1 MSRHAT
7 RLTRTLPLTTF
18 TVALALALL
27 TPTPTPAQAAAPPP
41 ATYYVDCRAGNDNNA
56 GTDPAHPLR
65 TLAKA
70 SARTYRPGERILFE
84 RGTTCTGTFAP
95 KGSGTPGAPIA
106 AGAYGTGTGTAKPH
120 IEGNGARAAVLL
132 DNVQQWELHDLDVS
146 NTGPATTTA
155 RRAGILVRLTDFG
168 TGHHYAV
175 RDVDV
180 HDVNG
185 ADFKDPD
192 PSGGI
197 LFAAQGTVIPTG
209 FDDVTVSGSTVNH
222 VDRTGIGTSSTWG
235 RRPEH
240 PQGPGTTFVP
250 ITGLR
255 IENNRVADT
264 GGDGIVIQNADGALA
279 EHNTV
284 DGFNARSAG
293 YNAGLWAWNSDHV
306 RYQYNEVSHGHGTR
320 DSMAFDIDGGNNGNV
335 YQYNYS
341 HDNEGGF
348 LLVCNGGGMTSADNV
363 VRHNISVNDRNRS
376 APYGIVSVVCGAS
389 TRTQVYDNT
398 VVTNQSGTAM
408 VSDNGPGNVTFRN
421 NVFVSSAPGGAPFA
435 DPRNTY
441 DHNLYRG
448 VGAAPASD
456 RSPVT
461 ADPAFTAPVPAGP
474 YDVQLRSGSPALR
487 AGVPIADGVTRDWFG
502 NAVASPPNIG
512 AYQGPGAAPGHP
524 GHSDQPSHSASY
536 GYGTGLRAS

>member
-1 MSRHAT
+1 MTRRHTPPLLALGA
-7 RLTRTLPLTTF
+7 LTALPL
-18 TVALALALL
+18 L
-27 TPTPTPAQAAAPPP
+27 TTPAQAAATPQTPT
-41 ATYYVDCRAGNDNNA
+41 TYYVDCRAGNDTNP
-56 GTDPAHPLR
+56 GTTPTKPLR

-70 SARTYRPGERILFE
+70 SARTYRPGDQILFK

-95 KGSGTPGAPIA
+95 RGSGAPGSPIS
-106 AGAYGTGTGTAKPH
+106 AGAYGSGTGTGTSSKPH
-120 IEGNGARAAVLL
+120 IEGNGSRAAVLL

-146 NTGPATTTA
+146 DTGPATTTA

-197 LFAAQGTVIPTG
+197 LFAVQGAATPTG
-209 FDDVTVSGSTVNH
+209 FDDVAVTGSTVTH

-235 RRPEH
+235 RRPEY
-240 PQGPGTTFVP
+240 PDGPGTGFVP
-250 ITGLR
+250 ITALR
-255 IENNRVADT
+255 IENNRVTDA
-264 GGDGIVIQNADGALA
+264 GGDGIVVQNADGALA

-284 DGFNARSAG
+284 DGFNMRSAG

-306 RYQYNEVSHGHGTR
+306 RYQYNEVAHGHGTR

-348 LLVCNGGGMTSADNV
+348 LLVCNGAGMTSADNA

-376 APYGIVSVVCGAS
+376 APYGIVSVVCGPS

-398 VVTNQSGTAM
+398 IVTNQSGTAM

-421 NVFVSSAPGGAPFA
+421 NVFVSNAAGGAPFS

-456 RSPVT
+456 HSPVT
-461 ADPAFTAPVPAGP
+461 ADPAFTAPAPAGP
-474 YDVQLRSGSPALR
+474 YDIQLRPNSPALR
-487 AGVPIADGVTRDWFG
+487 SGTPIADGVVQDCFG
-502 NAVASPPNIG
+502 NPIASPPNIG
-512 AYQGPGAAPGHP
+512 AYQGAGVAPR
-524 GHSDQPSHSASY
+524 
-536 GYGTGLRAS
+536 YGTGLRAS

>member
-1 MSRHAT
+1 MRHT
-7 RLTRTLPLTTF
+7 
-18 TVALALALL
+18 ALL
-27 TPTPTPAQAAAPPP
+27 TLTALAFLAPAPAPAQAAAPP
-41 ATYYVDCRAGNDNNA
+41 ATYYVDCRAGNDANP
-56 GTDPAHPLR
+56 GTSPAHPLR

-70 SARTYRPGERILFE
+70 SARTYRPGERVLFQ

-106 AGAYGTGTGTAKPH
+106 AGAYGTGTAKPH
-120 IEGNGARAAVLL
+120 LEGNGARAAVLL
-132 DNVQQWELHDLDVS
+132 DNAQQWELNDLDVS
-146 NTGPATTTA
+146 NTGHATTTA

-175 RDVDV
+175 RNVDV

-197 LFAAQGTVIPTG
+197 LFAAQGAATPTG
-209 FDDVTVSGSTVNH
+209 FDDVTVSGSTVTH

-235 RRPEH
+235 KRPEH
-240 PQGPGTTFVP
+240 PDGPGSRFVP

-255 IENNRVADT
+255 IENNRVSDT
-264 GGDGIVIQNADGALA
+264 GGDGIVVQNADGALA

-348 LLVCNGGGMTSADNV
+348 LLVCNGTGMTSADNV

-376 APYGIVSVVCGAS
+376 APYGIVSVVCGPT

-435 DPRNTY
+435 DPRNAY

-456 RSPVT
+456 HSPVT
-461 ADPAFTAPVPAGP
+461 ADPAFTAPAPAGP
-474 YDVQLRSGSPALR
+474 YDVQLRPGSAALR
-487 AGVPIADGVTRDWFG
+487 AGIPIADGVTRDWFG
-502 NAVASPPNIG
+502 NAVSSPPNIG
-512 AYQGPGAAPGHP
+512 AYQGPGAAPR
-524 GHSDQPSHSASY
+524 Y
-536 GYGTGLRAS
+536 GRYGTGLRAS